1 MVPAF
6 AIAPEGGTV
15 GLRLAGF
22 GGTGALVPE
31 ARVLG
36 RAGVGCGLGWQE
48 RRCQPWERASK
59 AGGVPGSSM
68 VLGFSCLVR
77 RGVQHFRNRR
87 VLR

>member
-22 GGTGALVPE
+22 GGRGAPVPE

-36 RAGVGCGLGWQE
+36 ASVLAAGSGGKSAGAARGNVRLCRTA
-48 RRCQPWERASK
+48 RR
-59 AGGVPGSSM
+59 GSSAWG
-68 VLGFSCLVR
+68 LASAAGL
-77 RGVQHFRNRR
+77 RGRG
-87 VLR
+87 